1 MDSSSLVLCLL
12 NAYLSYITI
21 MLNIATTLIVVKK
34 FKNTASYLSVGLLS
48 QAMFVTYLFVESKQ
62 NNETTKSLNAIRIA
76 FLTPTKFICLIYI
89 VPQHRFVCREI
100 RVYLFLPQIPRTC
113 DAQTRC
119 CCISLAACLF
129 HLTNC
134 K

>member
-12 NAYLSYITI
+12 NVFLSYITI

-76 FLTPTKFICLIYI
+76 FLTPTNLS
-89 VPQHRFVCREI
+89 
-100 RVYLFLPQIPRTC
+100 
-113 DAQTRC
+113 A
-119 CCISLAACLF
+119 
-129 HLTNC
+129 
-134 K
+134 